1 MLERKKYGAEKICRF
16 KPGKVMS
23 LKKLRKKI
31 DGTDKK
37 LLSLLNKRAGLA
49 LQVKKHKPCAGGHE
63 VYVPER
69 EAAVFEKIL
78 AGNKGPF
85 PDNSVKAV
93 FKEIVSASRAL
104 QAPLKIAYWG
114 PEATFTHLAALRHF
128 GSSVKLVAIKN
139 LSDIFAE
146 VENGRVDFG
155 VIPIENSTEGVVN
168 HTLDIFVDSDLKI
181 CAETLLKVS
190 YNLLSKAKKLSQI
203 KRIYAFSQPLAQCRN
218 WIKTNLPEVE
228 IVEAK
233 NTAESARF
241 AAKDK
246 NSAAIA
252 NSLAGEIYVLNSLAV
267 RIEDI
272 PDNVTRFL
280 IIGRK
285 NVAKTGNDKTSV
297 LVSLKDKVGAL
308 YSMLLPFKKQGI
320 NLTSIESR
328 PSRKKAWE
336 YYFFI
341 DMSGHVEDLKVK
353 KALAALQK
361 ECRYFK
367 VLGSYPAEKN

>member
-1 MLERKKYGAEKICRF
+1 MD
-16 KPGKVMS
+16 
-23 LKKLRKKI
+23 LKKIRKRI

-49 LQVKKHKPCAGGHE
+49 LQVKKHKPGAGHE

-78 AGNKGPF
+78 SSNKGPF
-85 PDNSVKAV
+85 PNDSVKAV

-114 PEATFTHLAALRHF
+114 PEATFTHLAAMRHF
-128 GSSVKLVAIKN
+128 GSSVELIAIRN
-139 LSDIFAE
+139 LSDIFSE
-146 VENGRVDFG
+146 VENERADFG

-181 CAETLLKVS
+181 CAETLLKIS
-190 YNLLSKAKKLSQI
+190 YNLLSKSGKLSQI
-203 KRIYAFSQPLAQCRN
+203 KKIYAFSQPLAQCRN
-218 WIKTNLPEVE
+218 WVKTNLPEVE

-233 NTAESARF
+233 NTAESALL

-246 NSAAIA
+246 TSAAIA
-252 NSLAGEIYVLNSLAV
+252 NSLAGELYSLNSLAV

-285 NVAKTGNDKTSV
+285 NVTRTGKDKTSV

-308 YSMLLPFKKQGI
+308 YSMLLPFKKHKI

-341 DMSGHVEDLKVK
+341 DMAGHVDDFNVK

-361 ECRYFK
+361 ECQYFK
-367 VLGSYPAEKN
+367 VLGSYPAEK

>member
-1 MLERKKYGAEKICRF
+1 MD
-16 KPGKVMS
+16 
-23 LKKLRKKI
+23 LKKIRMKI

-49 LQVKKHKPCAGGHE
+49 LEVKKHKPGAGHE

-69 EAAVFEKIL
+69 EAAVFQKIL

-93 FKEIVSASRAL
+93 FKEIISASRAL

-128 GSSVKLVAIKN
+128 GSSVELVAIKN
-139 LSDIFAE
+139 LADIFAE
-146 VENGRVDFG
+146 VENGRADFG

-168 HTLDIFVDSDLKI
+168 HTLDMFVDSELKI
-181 CAETLLKVS
+181 CAETLLKIS
-190 YNLLSKAKKLSQI
+190 YNLLSKSKKLSDI
-203 KRIYAFSQPLAQCRN
+203 KRIYAFHQPLAQCRN
-218 WIKTNLPEVE
+218 WVKTNLPEAE

-233 NTAESARF
+233 NTAESARL

-246 NSAAIA
+246 SSAALA
-252 NSLAGEIYVLNSLAV
+252 NSLAGELYGLNSLAV

-280 IIGRK
+280 VIGRK
-285 NVAKTGNDKTSV
+285 TVARTGNDKTSV

-308 YSMLLPFKKQGI
+308 YSMLLPFKKHKI
-320 NLTSIESR
+320 SLTSIESR

-341 DMSGHVEDLKVK
+341 DLQGHIEDPNVK
-353 KALAALQK
+353 KALTALRK
-361 ECRYFK
+361 ECQYFK
-367 VLGSYPAEKN
+367 VLGSYPAEK

>member
-1 MLERKKYGAEKICRF
+1 ME
-16 KPGKVMS
+16 
-23 LKKLRKKI
+23 LKSIRKKI
-31 DGTDKK
+31 DSTDKK
-37 LLSLLNKRAGLA
+37 LLSLLNERACLA
-49 LQVKKHKPCAGGHE
+49 LEVKKHKPGAGHE

-104 QAPLKIAYWG
+104 QSPLKIAYWG
-114 PEATFTHLAALRHF
+114 PEATFTHLAAMRHF
-128 GSSVKLVAIKN
+128 GSSVELVAIKN
-139 LSDIFAE
+139 LADIFAE
-146 VENGRVDFG
+146 VENGRADYG

-168 HTLDIFVDSDLKI
+168 HTLDMFVDSDLKI
-181 CAETLLKVS
+181 CAETLLKIS
-190 YNLLSKAKKLSQI
+190 YNLLSKSKKLSQL
-203 KRIYAFSQPLAQCRN
+203 KRIYAFGQPLAQCRN
-218 WIKTNLPEVE
+218 WIKVNLPELE
-228 IVEAK
+228 IIEAK
-233 NTAESARF
+233 NTAESARL

-246 NSAAIA
+246 SSAAIA
-252 NSLAGEIYVLNSLAV
+252 NSLAGELYGLNSLAV

-280 IIGRK
+280 IVGRK
-285 NVAKTGNDKTSV
+285 NTVRTGNDKTSV

-308 YSMLLPFKKQGI
+308 YSMLLPFKKYRI

-341 DMSGHVEDLKVK
+341 DLAGHAEDKNVK
-353 KALAALQK
+353 KALAELQK
-361 ECRYFK
+361 ECQYFK
-367 VLGSYPAEKN
+367 VLGAYPAEKNYNKY